1 MSVDIGASTMSH
13 LHNDDVVFGLI
24 GGNIY
29 SDRAPKNVPLRD
41 GETIYVVVQ
50 HLGAR
55 PGRNLTST
63 SGYTEALVQINTWGS
78 NRTIVKAVA
87 EAIRLALDHMTQAT
101 LGTPPNEAAIHVI
114 RLARDPDDWRAP
126 LEGQEDGRY
135 GARQTARIF
144 HDESVP
150 TFA

>member
-1 MSVDIGASTMSH
+1 MSVNIVASTMSH
-13 LHNDDVVFGLI
+13 LYADDTVRGLI
-24 GGNIY
+24 GENIY
-29 SDRAPKNVPLRD
+29 RDVAPKNVPLRN
-41 GETIYVVVQ
+41 GEKFYVVLQ

-55 PGRNLTST
+55 PGRHLTAT
-63 SGYTEALVQINTWGS
+63 SGYAEALVQINVWGS
-78 NRTIVKAVA
+78 NRTTVEAVA
-87 EAIRLALDHMTQAT
+87 DAIREALDHMTQAT

-114 RLARDPDDWRAP
+114 QLARDPDDWRAP
-126 LEGQEDGRY
+126 LEGQHDGRY